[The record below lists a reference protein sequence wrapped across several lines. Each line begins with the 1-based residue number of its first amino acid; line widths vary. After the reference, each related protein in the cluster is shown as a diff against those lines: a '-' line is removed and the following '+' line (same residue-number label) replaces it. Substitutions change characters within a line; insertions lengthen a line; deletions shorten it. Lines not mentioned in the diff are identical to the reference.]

1 MSEKNSMDIVKRYIE
16 DTKEFGADYYFAQMG
31 YGLFDEDT
39 ELARG
44 RAVEA
49 LREITEYA
57 QSLGVKMVMEQ
68 LQMYESNIC
77 YDRETLR
84 TLIDAVNSPYLTA
97 CVDCV
102 AAAVAGE
109 TIEDYYQTFEK
120 INHVHLAD
128 GAPTGHLVPGDG
140 SNPLQTYIMSLEEH
154 EFSGS
159 VTMEINNQIYFDDPD
174 KATKRTANWI
184 LENPLIE
191 DDR

>member
-1 MSEKNSMDIVKRYIE
+1 MDIVKRYIE

-102 AAAVAGE
+102 AAAAAGE